1 MTLDP
6 NTVAD
11 LLARQG
17 LVSPENAE
25 LIRKE
30 ARQLPAHRHSARAY
44 EQQAVA
50 YELIQ
55 TLHLPN
61 ARDGGVIGEYEIARA
76 IAADAGLEFVRI
88 DSLSLDA
95 DLIES
100 KISRPFAKRHR
111 MLPLQMVEG
120 RLRVACANPY
130 DIEAIDSFRRIAG
143 REPELVVASEPDI
156 LRALTEFYGLRH
168 AVKRAER
175 DLSAGIDLGNLEQLV
190 RMKSESEI
198 ESSDQHIVNAVEFM
212 LQHAYDTRA
221 SDIHLEPKRDVSL
234 ARFRID
240 GVLHNTLSPPKRYQS
255 AIISRVKIMSNMN
268 IAEKRL
274 PQDGRIKIK
283 MPDREIDLRV
293 STIPIVHGERVV
305 MRLLDRGAMFYGLE
319 EMGFSPDKLERF
331 SRLIALPYGII
342 LVTGPTGSG
351 KSTTLY
357 GALSRINTEDRNIL
371 TIEDPVEYQIPGIGQ
386 IHVKPKINLTFASG
400 LRHILRQDPDVIMV
414 GEIRDLETAEIAIQA
429 SLTGHLVFSTLH
441 TNDAAGAITRL
452 IDMGVE
458 PFLVSSSVIA
468 IMAQRLVRVICPK
481 CRERYVPPP
490 ETLRALGLSPADL
503 PDGTVSRGKGCDHC
517 MGTGYRGRSGIFE
530 LLVIDDE
537 IRQLVLDRISS
548 NVIKK
553 TALGKGMLTLRGDG
567 AQKVAKGITTIEEVL
582 RITQEEVFEV

>member
-1 MTLDP
+1 
-6 NTVAD
+6 
-11 LLARQG
+11 
-17 LVSPENAE
+17 
-25 LIRKE
+25 
-30 ARQLPAHRHSARAY
+30 
-44 EQQAVA
+44 
-50 YELIQ
+50 
-55 TLHLPN
+55 
-61 ARDGGVIGEYEIARA
+61 
-76 IAADAGLEFVRI
+76 
-88 DSLSLDA
+88 
-95 DLIES
+95 
-100 KISRPFAKRHR
+100 
-111 MLPLQMVEG
+111 
-120 RLRVACANPY
+120 
-130 DIEAIDSFRRIAG
+130 
-143 REPELVVASEPDI
+143 
-156 LRALTEFYGLRH
+156 
-168 AVKRAER
+168 
-175 DLSAGIDLGNLEQLV
+175 
-190 RMKSESEI
+190 
-198 ESSDQHIVNAVEFM
+198 
-212 LQHAYDTRA
+212 
-221 SDIHLEPKRDVSL
+221 
-234 ARFRID
+234 
-240 GVLHNTLSPPKRYQS
+240 
-255 AIISRVKIMSNMN
+255 MSNMN

-319 EMGFSPDKLERF
+319 ELGFSADKLQKF
-331 SRLIALPYGII
+331 NRLIEVPYGII

-357 GALSRINTEDRNIL
+357 GALSKINTEDRNIL

-441 TNDAAGAITRL
+441 TNDAAGAVTRL

-481 CRERYVPPP
+481 CKEEYVPPP
-490 ETLRALGLSPADL
+490 ETLRGLGLDPKTL
-503 PDGTVSRGKGCDHC
+503 PNKTVCRGKGCDYC

-530 LLVIDDE
+530 LLYIDDE

-553 TALGKGMLTLRGDG
+553 KAIEKGMLTLRGDG
-567 AQKVAKGITTIEEVL
+567 ALKVAKGVTTIEEVL
-582 RITQEEVFEV
+582 RITQEEVLEV

>member
-1 MTLDP
+1 MDLDDKAP
-6 NTVAD
+6 VIK
-11 LLARQG
+11 
-17 LVSPENAE
+17 LVN
-25 LIRKE
+25 LMI
-30 ARQLPAHRHSARAY
+30 Y
-44 EQQAVA
+44 QA
-50 YELIQ
+50 
-55 TLHLPN
+55 
-61 ARDGGVIGEYEIARA
+61 
-76 IAADAGLEFVRI
+76 
-88 DSLSLDA
+88 
-95 DLIES
+95 
-100 KISRPFAKRHR
+100 AK
-111 MLPLQMVEG
+111 
-120 RLRVACANPY
+120 
-130 DIEAIDSFRRIAG
+130 S
-143 REPELVVASEPDI
+143 
-156 LRALTEFYGLRH
+156 
-168 AVKRAER
+168 
-175 DLSAGIDLGNLEQLV
+175 
-190 RMKSESEI
+190 
-198 ESSDQHIVNAVEFM
+198 
-212 LQHAYDTRA
+212 RA
-221 SDIHLEPKRDVSL
+221 SDIHIEPYEKEL
-234 ARFRID
+234 KIRFRID

-371 TIEDPVEYQIPGIGQ
+371 TIEDPVEYRIPGIGQ

>member
-1 MTLDP
+1 MSATSRKLIGQILLKNGCLTPDQLDEGLAKQE
-6 NTVAD
+6 NSDKRLGDILIALSYIKEDD
-11 LLARQG
+11 LLQALSEQFG
-17 LVSPENAE
+17 LPFLKSLPPESADRE
-25 LIRKE
+25 LIGRVPRTF
-30 ARQLPAHRHSARAY
+30 AQAHQIVPLRR
-44 EQQAVA
+44 EGDAVVVA
-50 YELIQ
+50 TADPLNTQPLDDIGLILECE
-55 TLHLPN
+55 THV
-61 ARDGGVIGEYEIARA
+61 AIARA
-76 IAADAGLEFVRI
+76 AEISHLINTVYMHAESAAEE
-88 DSLSLDA
+88 
-95 DLIES
+95 LIEDMGAE
-100 KISRPFAKRHR
+100 KEAGG
-111 MLPLQMVEG
+111 E
-120 RLRVACANPY
+120 RV
-130 DIEAIDSFRRIAG
+130 F
-143 REPELVVASEPDI
+143 
-156 LRALTEFYGLRH
+156 
-168 AVKRAER
+168 
-175 DLSAGIDLGNLEQLV
+175 DLSEQAAEDLMDLDDKAPVIKLVNLMIYQAA
-190 RMKSESEI
+190 KS
-198 ESSDQHIVNAVEFM
+198 
-212 LQHAYDTRA
+212 RA
-221 SDIHLEPKRDVSL
+221 SDIHIEPYEKEL
-234 ARFRID
+234 KIRFRID

>member
-1 MTLDP
+1 
-6 NTVAD
+6 
-11 LLARQG
+11 
-17 LVSPENAE
+17 
-25 LIRKE
+25 
-30 ARQLPAHRHSARAY
+30 
-44 EQQAVA
+44 
-50 YELIQ
+50 
-55 TLHLPN
+55 
-61 ARDGGVIGEYEIARA
+61 
-76 IAADAGLEFVRI
+76 
-88 DSLSLDA
+88 
-95 DLIES
+95 
-100 KISRPFAKRHR
+100 
-111 MLPLQMVEG
+111 ML
-120 RLRVACANPY
+120 
-130 DIEAIDSFRRIAG
+130 FR
-143 REPELVVASEPDI
+143 S
-156 LRALTEFYGLRH
+156 
-168 AVKRAER
+168 
-175 DLSAGIDLGNLEQLV
+175 
-190 RMKSESEI
+190 
-198 ESSDQHIVNAVEFM
+198 
-212 LQHAYDTRA
+212 
-221 SDIHLEPKRDVSL
+221 
-234 ARFRID
+234 
-240 GVLHNTLSPPKRYQS
+240 
-255 AIISRVKIMSNMN
+255 
-268 IAEKRL
+268 
-274 PQDGRIKIK
+274 
-283 MPDREIDLRV
+283 
-293 STIPIVHGERVV
+293 
-305 MRLLDRGAMFYGLE
+305 
-319 EMGFSPDKLERF
+319 
-331 SRLIALPYGII
+331 I

-441 TNDAAGAITRL
+441 TNDAAGAVTRL

-458 PFLVSSSVIA
+458 PFLVSSSIIA

-503 PDGTVSRGKGCDHC
+503 ADGTVSRGKGCDHC

-553 TALGKGMLTLRGDG
+553 KAIDKGMLTLRSDG